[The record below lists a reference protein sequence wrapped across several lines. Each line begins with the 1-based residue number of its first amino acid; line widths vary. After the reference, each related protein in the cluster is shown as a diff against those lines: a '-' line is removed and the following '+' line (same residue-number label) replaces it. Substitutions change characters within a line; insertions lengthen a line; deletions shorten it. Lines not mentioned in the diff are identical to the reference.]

1 MSAEARPAL
10 RRVFATAAFIVTA
23 GAARALACPACFG
36 AEEAPL
42 IDGAKL
48 GVAVLL
54 VILFVVQGG
63 FVTFFLYLRRRAKR
77 MADVDL
83 DAEWA
88 DLQRG
93 TRTPS

>member
-1 MSAEARPAL
+1 MISVSRQAL
-10 RRVFATAAFIVTA
+10 VRILAAAAFMLTA

-54 VILFVVQGG
+54 GILLVVQGG
-63 FVTFFLYLRRRAKR
+63 FVTFFIYLRRRAKR

-93 TRTPS
+93 TRTS